1 MSLTLLVLLPFIAS
15 VMAALLPSD
24 ARNTESTLA
33 GLVALWCC
41 VQTALYF
48 PQIAEGGV
56 LREEIQWL
64 PALGLNL
71 VLRMDGFAWMF
82 SMLVLSI
89 FGPKNPQVS
98 YSGPL
103 TSLPSICT
111 RRSQRIGHEMQELL
125 RTRCLSANVSPLT
138 ACASL
143 KCPYLKL
150 CVGSALVAF
159 ALLTSP
165 ALPDSLAGHQRAAAA
180 SHRPAPPAKSP
191 DC

>member
-15 VMAALLPSD
+15 VMAALLPSN

-71 VLRMDGFAWMF
+71 VLRMDGFACTPIPF
-82 SMLVLSI
+82 FFICAST
-89 FGPKNPQVS
+89 NPPISTLRRVS
-98 YSGPL
+98 
-103 TSLPSICT
+103 SL
-111 RRSQRIGHEMQELL
+111 RSCAVSRA
-125 RTRCLSANVSPLT
+125 LSA
-138 ACASL
+138 
-143 KCPYLKL
+143 
-150 CVGSALVAF
+150 
-159 ALLTSP
+159 
-165 ALPDSLAGHQRAAAA
+165 
-180 SHRPAPPAKSP
+180 
-191 DC
+191 